1 MRYYPILLDLEAK
14 KCIVIGGGKVAQ
26 RKVSSLIKCGA
37 FVSVVSPQ
45 ITKGLVEL
53 ARKKKIFLIKEN
65 YQKKFLKGAFLVVA
79 ATNNKAI
86 NLKVSQ
92 DAKDLKALVNV
103 VDSCAL
109 SSFIVP
115 AVLAK
120 GDLVIAISTSA
131 KAPFLSKRIKE
142 DFKKYICGYPKS
154 LNLLKDIRQELRL
167 RYPDAKVR
175 KSMLSR
181 WIKHEYSNL
190 RPES

>member
-1 MRYYPILLDLEAK
+1 MRYYPILLDLKTK

-37 FVSVVSPQ
+37 SVTVVSPQ
-45 ITKGLVEL
+45 IIKGLAEL
-53 ARKKKIFLIKEN
+53 AKKKKILLIKEN
-65 YQKKFLKGAFLVVA
+65 YQKKFLKDAFLVVT

-142 DFKKYICGYPKS
+142 DLKKYICSYPKS
-154 LNLLKDIRQELRL
+154 LNLLKDIRQELRI